1 MEYTVGDNVIVY
13 DIYSSPSECKEDI
26 DLIFSVG
33 KATKVVYVKDVQLN
47 SGKISD
53 LIAAL
58 KEFCRSLKNQ
68 CILFSL
74 DTAASCNS
82 NVLTRYVLQEA
93 DFWSLKKYIDD
104 KDCTLFMYNSP
115 VAYPILIRL
124 FDEYISFEICD
135 MLANNASES
144 DEDKYDRLDLLL
156 ARIGTNRAKELQ
168 ERIKKFLN
176 GDLEVTS
183 QPKKLEI

>member
-1 MEYTVGDNVIVY
+1 M
-13 DIYSSPSECKEDI
+13 YS
-26 DLIFSVG
+26 
-33 KATKVVYVKDVQLN
+33 
-47 SGKISD
+47 
-53 LIAAL
+53 
-58 KEFCRSLKNQ
+58 
-68 CILFSL
+68 
-74 DTAASCNS
+74 
-82 NVLTRYVLQEA
+82 
-93 DFWSLKKYIDD
+93 
-104 KDCTLFMYNSP
+104 SP
-115 VAYPILIRL
+115 VAYPILPRL

-156 ARIGTNRAKELQ
+156 ARIGTDRAKELQ